1 MKILANSAKAL
12 GMVALTLGPVPV
24 LLMSVAG
31 LDAAYA
37 DNSKG
42 NGHGNGNGNG
52 NKHHDKDKWKKAH
65 KNKGIGNDQVK
76 IKVKGD
82 IASELKGMNAVRA
95 NPNALIN
102 ANPDS
107 EVGRIAAYR
116 DAALITQQAATA
128 AETALADLVAAR
140 QTLAVA
146 EAMPALTAEEIVA
159 RDAAI
164 AVASS
169 TIIAATTAL
178 ATADDALATA
188 TGAEE
193 IALLRATDGRVLSP
207 EALAYV
213 RQELGL

>member
-1 MKILANSAKAL
+1 MKILANSAKLL
-12 GMVALTLGPVPV
+12 GLVALTLGPVPV
-24 LLMSVAG
+24 LLMSVTG
-31 LDAAYA
+31 LDAAQA
-37 DNSKG
+37 DSSKG
-42 NGHGNGNGNG
+42 NGNGNGNG
-52 NKHHDKDKWKKAH
+52 NKNNDKDKSKKAY
-65 KNKGIGNDQVK
+65 KNNGNGNVK
-76 IKVKGD
+76 VNGKVKGD

-116 DAALITQQAATA
+116 DAALITQQAATS

-140 QTLAVA
+140 QSLAIA

-164 AVASS
+164 AAASS
-169 TIIAATTAL
+169 AIIEATTAL
-178 ATADDALATA
+178 VAADDSLATA
-188 TGAEE
+188 ASAEE
-193 IALLRATDGRVLSP
+193 AALLRATDGRILSP

>member
-52 NKHHDKDKWKKAH
+52 NKNHDKDKWKKAH
-65 KNKGIGNDQVK
+65 KNNGIGNDQVK

-193 IALLRATDGRVLSP
+193 VALLRATDGRILSP

>member
-1 MKILANSAKAL
+1 MKILANLAKVL
-12 GMVALTLGPVPV
+12 GLVALTLGPVPV

-31 LDAAYA
+31 LDAAHA
-37 DNSKG
+37 DSSK
-42 NGHGNGNGNG
+42 GNGNGNG
-52 NKHHDKDKWKKAH
+52 IGNKNHDKDKWKKVH
-65 KNKGIGNDQVK
+65 KNSGNGNGKVK
-76 IKVKGD
+76 IKADV
-82 IASELKGMNAVRA
+82 ASELKGMNAVRA

-116 DAALITQQAATA
+116 DAALITQQAATS

-140 QTLAVA
+140 QTLAIA
-146 EAMPALTAEEIVA
+146 EAMPALTTEEIVA

-164 AVASS
+164 AAPSS
-169 TIIAATTAL
+169 TIIEATTAL
-178 ATADDALATA
+178 AAADDTLATA
-188 TGAEE
+188 TIAEDA
-193 IALLRATDGRVLSP
+193 ALLRATDGRILSP

>member
-1 MKILANSAKAL
+1 MKILANSAKLL
-12 GMVALTLGPVPV
+12 GLVALTLGPVPV
-24 LLMSVAG
+24 LLMSVTG
-31 LDAAYA
+31 LDAAQA
-37 DNSKG
+37 DSSKG
-42 NGHGNGNGNG
+42 NGNGNGNG
-52 NKHHDKDKWKKAH
+52 NKNNDNDKSKKAY
-65 KNKGIGNDQVK
+65 KNSGNGNG
-76 IKVKGD
+76 KVKGD

-116 DAALITQQAATA
+116 DAALITQQAATS

-140 QTLAVA
+140 QSLAIA

-164 AVASS
+164 AAASS
-169 TIIAATTAL
+169 AIIEATTAL
-178 ATADDALATA
+178 VAADDSLATA
-188 TGAEE
+188 ASAEE
-193 IALLRATDGRVLSP
+193 AALLRATDGRILSP